1 VSGALRLPLVE
12 APPTRADCIDG
23 PRPCQR
29 VTCRHHLLVEAEL
42 VTRDRSPSWLRGFR
56 VHPAA
61 RGAATLEEALRALPT
76 TCALDVVSKNPDGI
90 TLDQTAGLLG
100 VTRERVR
107 QIEAT
112 ALAKMLDEA
121 RRE

>member
-1 VSGALRLPLVE
+1 MSAALRLPLVD

-29 VTCRHHLLVEAEL
+29 VACRHHLLIEVEL
-42 VTRDRSPSWLRGFR
+42 VTRDRSPAWLRGFR

-61 RGAATLEEALRALPT
+61 RGAATLEDALRALPA
-76 TCALDVVSKNPDGI
+76 TCALDVTRSNPDGL
-90 TLDQTAGLLG
+90 TLDETAGLLG

-107 QIEAT
+107 QIEAV
-112 ALAKMLDEA
+112 ALAKMEEEA

>member
-1 VSGALRLPLVE
+1 
-12 APPTRADCIDG
+12 
-23 PRPCQR
+23 
-29 VTCRHHLLVEAEL
+29 LLVEGKL
-42 VTRDRSPSWLRGFR
+42 VTRDRSRVWLRGFR

-61 RGAATLEEALRALPT
+61 RGATTLDEALHALPES
-76 TCALDVVSKNPDGI
+76 CALDVTRSNPDGL
-90 TLDQTAGLLG
+90 TFDQTARLLG